1 MNLFLA
7 MVLDAFDSS
16 AIKKGEEDDELSKK
30 FNILKVKLE
39 KKLKSLKLWFK
50 TKIGHR
56 SMLYRI

>member
-1 MNLFLA
+1 

-56 SMLYRI
+56 SMLDRI